1 MLWMLTSADDM
12 TPYVAASWFKLLVTV
27 LLTLVTLLLKVL
39 ALLRSVAW
47 LSSLVESLVLRLLD
61 SVAT

>member
-1 MLWMLTSADDM
+1 MAD
-12 TPYVAASWFKLLVTV
+12 VATLATAVDVAVECWVTV

>member
-1 MLWMLTSADDM
+1 MD
-12 TPYVAASWFKLLVTV
+12 VAVECWVTV